1 MSVLASYITLL
12 QLSNL
17 KSKKLFTFSEG
28 KLHFHCTIINFFMLI
43 WNFPCNCVHCSISS
57 FVLSNQHFVIHFKF
71 NIVPCINQ
79 NWGWH
84 KNCRNMF
91 LKVIFLNQLSLLTVR
106 RFSQIGRQKN
116 WSLKMGLSWKSLL
129 ICQYYGESS
138 WNSLW
143 TASKNPLYIFLK
155 MRKVRAQKNRVWVTE
170 VKL

>member
-1 MSVLASYITLL
+1 
-12 QLSNL
+12 
-17 KSKKLFTFSEG
+17 
-28 KLHFHCTIINFFMLI
+28 MLI

-143 TASKNPLYIFLK
+143 TASKNPPYIFLK
-155 MRKVRAQKNRVWVTE
+155 MRKVRAQKKQSASDRSQAISCNLIKQEKLRRTKKVWNRYL
-170 VKL
+170 KS